1 MSLRKKSEPVERAF
15 VVAYVRTAYPSDQ
28 VQFNA
33 RLGPIPTKFLG
44 VDLGGMSEN
53 IYKVYN
59 RYADAVV
66 VQPDKLILVEG
77 KMIDILPAI
86 GQIMYYRFL
95 LPKTPEF
102 AAYAALPVEMEIVC
116 PSPDPEIVAFAQSV
130 GIRVVIWTNANATA
144 YLSSALK

>member
-1 MSLRKKSEPVERAF
+1 MSFRKKSEPVERAF

-33 RLGPIPTKFLG
+33 RLGPIPTKFAG
-44 VDLGGMSEN
+44 MDLSGLSAN
-53 IYKVYN
+53 IFKVYN

-66 VQPDKLILVEG
+66 IQPNKLILVEG
-77 KMIDILPAI
+77 KMVDILPAI
-86 GQIMYYRFL
+86 GQIMYYRYL

-102 AAYAALPVEMEIVC
+102 SSYAALPIEMEIVC

-130 GIRVVIWTNANATA
+130 GIRVVIWTNSSATA
-144 YLSSALK
+144 YLSTALK